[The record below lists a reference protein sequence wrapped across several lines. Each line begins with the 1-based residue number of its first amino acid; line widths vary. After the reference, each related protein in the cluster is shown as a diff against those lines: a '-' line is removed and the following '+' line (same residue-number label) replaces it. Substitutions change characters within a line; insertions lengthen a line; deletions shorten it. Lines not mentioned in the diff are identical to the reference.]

1 MGETWIGHTANC
13 AFLTCYT
20 AVKVKFINLKRLCT
34 VFQI

>member
-20 AVKVKFINLKRLCT
+20 AVKVKFIT
-34 VFQI
+34 VFIRL